1 MIYRTEK
8 NGSTI
13 TLWDDA
19 QGIGLQFTGG
29 EPFAGL
35 NASLVVKNPETLQTE
50 EGVKNLSEVSNALH
64 AYAQTHFPEEFKPIK

>member
-1 MIYRTEK
+1 MSYRTEK

-19 QGIGLQFTGG
+19 QGVGLQFTEG
-29 EPFAGL
+29 EKMQEYT
-35 NASLVVKNPETLQTE
+35 ASLVVKHPEAMQTE

-64 AYAQTHFPEEFKPIK
+64 EYAQAHFPEEFKLMK